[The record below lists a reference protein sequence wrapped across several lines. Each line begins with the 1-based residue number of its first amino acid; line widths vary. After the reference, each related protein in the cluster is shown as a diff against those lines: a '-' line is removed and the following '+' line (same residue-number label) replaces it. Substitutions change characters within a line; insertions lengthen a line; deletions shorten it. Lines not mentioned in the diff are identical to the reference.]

1 MIELRRLNLEEKKD
15 MDLFNAMSEEY
26 YTDVCTP
33 DELSQEIADLY
44 DDELNAELIEQT
56 KRKKDPYYIM
66 GIENNKKCI
75 GFISYIIYQSNQ
87 QCFINN
93 FYITSLYRNQGF
105 GAIAYAKAEEHIR
118 NQGSLT
124 ISLLP
129 EKRAVPFYQRFGF
142 TESGKTKNGET
153 IFRKLL

>member
-44 DDELNAELIEQT
+44 DDKLNAELIEQT

-93 FYITSLYRNQGF
+93 FYITSLYRNQG
-105 GAIAYAKAEEHIR
+105 
-118 NQGSLT
+118 SLT

-153 IFRKLL
+153 IFCKFL

>member
-56 KRKKDPYYIM
+56 KRKKLHT
-66 GIENNKKCI
+66 
-75 GFISYIIYQSNQ
+75 Q
-87 QCFINN
+87 Q
-93 FYITSLYRNQGF
+93 
-105 GAIAYAKAEEHIR
+105 
-118 NQGSLT
+118 
-124 ISLLP
+124 
-129 EKRAVPFYQRFGF
+129 EK
-142 TESGKTKNGET
+142 
-153 IFRKLL
+153 KLLQRCLMHWN